1 MQIYDNRWKCWLF
14 PYFRSTQNNNK
25 ENIDLSISNLLK
37 IQLFTK
43 YIAQAKHCKYSVSD
57 GVYKIYNH
65 KLYMI
70 RLDELPEYMDKD
82 EFEIGDKVFKWLSIG
97 EMEEDFDIMSK
108 NDDVIAFVK
117 KRCC

>member
-1 MQIYDNRWKCWLF
+1 
-14 PYFRSTQNNNK
+14 
-25 ENIDLSISNLLK
+25 
-37 IQLFTK
+37 
-43 YIAQAKHCKYSVSD
+43 
-57 GVYKIYNH
+57 
-65 KLYMI
+65 MI